1 MTGSLRPAAKNP
13 LGIALMG
20 LLMLVFLLLGVGGGG
35 RFPDA
40 FGAAHTDAVIVAG
53 SHSISSRDF
62 KRIFDQQKQRLD
74 QQAQQQVPMEL
85 LLQNGFDQQLL
96 NGLAQDQAQAELLSR
111 SGIAPAPAL
120 IDAEIK
126 KLPFAFDRVT
136 GKFSEEQFTQFL
148 ADQGITPRQAEAE
161 ITDEIAQNQFAGA
174 LAAGFR
180 APRIYAALSALKG
193 LENRDVSYFTL
204 TPASVP
210 QPAPPTDPQLLAFMK
225 AHAAQLTLPEMR
237 VFSLVRFS
245 ASALAPSIVLDPAAV
260 QKAFDFKK
268 DALSTPETRSL
279 VEIPVKSAAQGA
291 EVAAR
296 LAKGEDPAT
305 VAASLGSEPIVYA
318 DKPQTAIPDAKLAA
332 AVFALKAGQSA
343 GPVQGDLGLAAV
355 KIVKVTPGV
364 VATLA
369 TARPKIEADLR
380 ARKAQDR
387 AYALSQTFD
396 DARQSGASLAAAA
409 QKAGVAVIQVGPV
422 TATGLDENGKANP
435 LLNDKI
441 LKSAF
446 DRAAG
451 EDADITDAGPGE
463 YYALHVDRVVPPAL
477 PPLDK
482 KRTELTAA
490 YMRQRF
496 VEALTARA
504 DALMAT
510 MRKGASIEQAAAQ
523 VGGHVTHQLGMQRVR
538 AQQFKDF
545 GRDFLEGIFAAKPGD
560 VFAAP
565 GPSGVFIAKLDAVR
579 PGDVTQMATV
589 VQGIGPRVSENY
601 LRDLD
606 EASKAAAQQKIK
618 VVIHLRQARQALGV
632 DPALIAKLGGK
643 APGAAK

>member
-35 RFPDA
+35 KFPDA
-40 FGAAHTDAVIVAG
+40 FGAAHTDAVVLAG
-53 SHSISSRDF
+53 SHSISARDF
-62 KRIFDQQKQRLD
+62 KRIFDQQKERLD

-96 NGLAQDQAQAELLSR
+96 NGLAQDQAEAELLSR

-120 IDAEIK
+120 IDAEIR

-136 GKFSEEQFTQFL
+136 GKFSEQQFTQFL
-148 ADQGITPRQAEAE
+148 ASQGISPRQAQAE

-193 LENRDVSYFTL
+193 LENRDVSYFML

-237 VFSLVRFS
+237 VITLVRFS
-245 ASALAPSIVLDPAAV
+245 ASALAPSIVLDPAEV

-268 DALSTPETRSL
+268 DSLSTPETRSL
-279 VEIPVKSAAQGA
+279 VEIPVKTAAQGA
-291 EVAAR
+291 QAAAR
-296 LAKGEDPAT
+296 LAKGEDPAA
-305 VAASLGSEPIVYA
+305 VASSLGAEPIAYA
-318 DKPQTAIPDAKLAA
+318 DKPQSAIADAKLAA
-332 AVFALKAGQSA
+332 AVFAMKPGQSA
-343 GPVQGDLGLAAV
+343 GPIQGDLGMAAV
-355 KIVKVTPGV
+355 KVLKVTPGAI
-364 VATLA
+364 ATLA
-369 TARPKIEADLR
+369 TAKPKIEADLR
-380 ARKAQDR
+380 TKKAQDR

-396 DARQSGASLAAAA
+396 DARQAGANIAAAA
-409 QKAGVAVIQVGPV
+409 QKAGVAVTQIGPV
-422 TATGLDENGKANP
+422 TAKGLDEDGKTNP

-451 EDADITDAGPGE
+451 EDVDIEDAGPGE
-463 YYALHVDRVVPPAL
+463 YFALHVDRAIPPAL
-477 PPLDK
+477 PALDK
-482 KRTELTAA
+482 KRAELTAA

-496 VEALTARA
+496 IEALTARA
-504 DALMAT
+504 DGLMAA
-510 MRKGASIEQAAAQ
+510 MREGGGIEQAAAQ

-538 AQQFKDF
+538 AQQFKDL

-560 VFAAP
+560 VFDAP
-565 GPSGVFIAKLDAVR
+565 GQTGVFIAKLDAVR
-579 PGDVTQMATV
+579 PGDVTQMARV
-589 VQGIGPRVSENY
+589 VQGIGSRVSEDY
-601 LRDLD
+601 LRDLV
-606 EASKAAAQQKIK
+606 EASKSAAQQKIK
-618 VVIHLRQARQALGV
+618 VTVNLRQAREALGV
-632 DPALIAKLGGK
+632 DPALLAKLGGK